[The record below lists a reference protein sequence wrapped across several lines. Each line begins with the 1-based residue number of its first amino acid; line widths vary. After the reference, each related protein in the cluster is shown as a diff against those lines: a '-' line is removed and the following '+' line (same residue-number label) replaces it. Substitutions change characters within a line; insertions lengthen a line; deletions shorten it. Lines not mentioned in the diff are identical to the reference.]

1 MNSHMDVG
9 EMVAVMLRFIFI
21 LVVIY
26 GILAM
31 FYMGIRIV
39 VGWLGVMV
47 GPVMRTAPVRIGLG
61 LLLAILMYKAMTQT
75 GWEWLGR

>member
-1 MNSHMDVG
+1 MNSHMEVG
-9 EMVAVMLRFIFI
+9 EMIAVFMRFAFI
-21 LVVIY
+21 LCVIY
-26 GILAM
+26 GILAIV
-31 FYMGIRIV
+31 YMGARVV

-61 LLLAILMYKAMTQT
+61 ILLAILMYKAMTQT